1 MAKRAAAGKGEVDV
15 NVSKEVRALVEGN
28 KEIRGPEVIAILK
41 EKFPTMEFNEN
52 SVQVAFANARRKLGL
67 TRTIK
72 KRPGK
77 RKAGR
82 PAAAA
87 APAAAPATAYVAV
100 NIVAL
105 TAAKELLKACAG
117 DIAAAQTALKQIVIL
132 MN

>member
-1 MAKRAAAGKGEVDV
+1 MAKRAAAGRDDV

-41 EKFPTMEFNEN
+41 EKYPSYAFNEN

-72 KRPGK
+72 KRPAK
-77 RKAGR
+77 RKVGR
-82 PAAAA
+82 PAAVA
-87 APAAAPATAYVAV
+87 APAAAPAAPSAGV
-100 NIVAL
+100 NMAAL
-105 TAAKELLKACAG
+105 TAAKDLLKACGG
-117 DIAAAQTALKQIVIL
+117 DVAAAQTAIKQIVVL